1 MKLRMKGT
9 TYKVA
14 VNGAHLRQ
22 KADHLYNKCIYNKHE
37 LYVAIVQCL
46 TV

>member
-22 KADHLYNKCIYNKHE
+22 KADHLYNKCIYIINMNFMW
-37 LYVAIVQCL
+37 Q
-46 TV
+46 